1 MNTVHCIG
9 ELLIDWV
16 CEDASSDLV
25 NGTTFVKKAGGA
37 PANVAAVVSKHGGS
51 SSFLG
56 QVGADPFGRFLKQTL
71 VDNGVGVENLV
82 EEGDTTFAFV
92 SIQEDGE
99 RDFTFRR
106 GSDGDYAFESIDLSA
121 FKPGDIVHFGS
132 ATALLDG
139 ELKNAYFKLLQFA
152 KRDGLFVSFDPNY
165 RDALVTD
172 LEAFKQDSLHFI
184 AESDFVKLSEEEAH
198 LLTGLDDLDEAVTSL
213 LEAGAKRIAITLGSR
228 GTLIATKDVKDV
240 IASVK
245 IDSVDSTGAG
255 DAFVGAYLYRLSTL
269 GMDDDRLLQDIEYA
283 NVTGALTCTAYGA
296 IPAIPSQQRVLE
308 ALGGKPA

>member
-37 PANVAAVVSKHGGS
+37 PANVAAVVSKHGGK

-56 QVGADPFGRFLKQTL
+56 QVGADPFGQFLKQTL
-71 VDNGVGVENLV
+71 VENRVGVENLV
-82 EEGDTTFAFV
+82 ESGDTTFAFV

-106 GSDGDYAFESIDLSA
+106 GSDGAYAFESIDLSA
-121 FKPGDIVHFGS
+121 IQSGDLVHFGS
-132 ATALLDG
+132 ATALLEG

-152 KRDGLFVSFDPNY
+152 KRDGLFVSFDPNF
-165 RDALVTD
+165 REALVTD
-172 LEAFKQDSLHFI
+172 IETFKQDARHFI
-184 AESDFVKLSEEEAH
+184 QEADFVKLSEEEAV
-198 LLTGLDDLDEAVTSL
+198 LLTDEPQLEEAVTHL
-213 LEAGAKRIAITLGSR
+213 LALGAKRVAITLGSR
-228 GTLIATKDVKDV
+228 GTLIATQTSQA
-240 IASVK
+240 IIPSIH

-255 DAFVGAYLYRLSTL
+255 DAFVGAYLYRLATL
-269 GMDDDRLLQDIEYA
+269 GVDDTRLVQDVEYA

-296 IPAIPSQQRVLE
+296 IPAIPSQQLVYE
-308 ALGGKPA
+308 ALGGKPS

>member
-1 MNTVHCIG
+1 MSTVHCIG

-37 PANVAAVVSKHGGS
+37 PANVAAVVSKHGGA

-56 QVGADPFGRFLKQTL
+56 QVGADPFGQFLKETLQT
-71 VDNGVGVENLV
+71 NGVGTDNLV
-82 EEGDTTFAFV
+82 EAGDTTFAFV
-92 SIQEDGE
+92 SIQADGE

-106 GSDGDYAFESIDLSA
+106 GSDGDYAFDAIDLSQ
-121 FKPGDIVHFGS
+121 FKSGDIVHFGS

-184 AESDFVKLSEEEAH
+184 AEADFVKLSEEEAH
-198 LLTGLDDLDEAVTSL
+198 LLTGAETLDEAVDAL
-213 LEAGAKRIAITLGSR
+213 LKLGASRVAITLGSR
-228 GTLIATKDVKDV
+228 GTLIATSQSRD
-240 IASVK
+240 IIPSVK
-245 IDSVDSTGAG
+245 IESVDSTGAG
-255 DAFVGAYLYRLSTL
+255 DAFVGAYLYRLATL
-269 GMDDDRLLQDIEYA
+269 GVDDMRLQKDIEYA

-296 IPAIPSQQRVLE
+296 IPAIPSPQRVQQL
-308 ALGGKPA
+308 LGGKPE

>member
-37 PANVAAVVSKHGGS
+37 PANVAAVVSKHGGE

-56 QVGADPFGRFLKQTL
+56 QVGADPFGQFLKETL
-71 VDNGVGVENLV
+71 TSNGVGIDNLV
-82 EEGDTTFAFV
+82 EAGDTTFAFV
-92 SIQEDGE
+92 SIQADGE

-165 RDALVTD
+165 RDALVTNLD
-172 LEAFKQDSLHFI
+172 AFKQDSLHFI
-184 AESDFVKLSEEEAH
+184 AEADFVKLSEEEAH
-198 LLTGLDDLDEAVTSL
+198 LLTGADSLDDAVEQL
-213 LEAGAKRIAITLGSR
+213 LRLGAKRVAITLGSR
-228 GTLIATKDVKDV
+228 GTLIATSEGSE
-240 IASVK
+240 IIPSVK
-245 IDSVDSTGAG
+245 IESVDSTGAG
-255 DAFVGAYLYRLSTL
+255 DAFVGAYLYRLATL
-269 GMDDDRLLQDIEYA
+269 GVDDTRLQKDIEYA

-296 IPAIPSQQRVLE
+296 IPAIPSQQRVE
-308 ALGGKPA
+308 NVLGGKPE

>member
-37 PANVAAVVSKHGGS
+37 PANVAAVVSKHGGQ

-56 QVGADPFGRFLKQTL
+56 QVGNDPFGLFLKQTL
-71 VDNGVGVENLV
+71 TENGVSTDNLV
-82 EEGDTTFAFV
+82 EAGDTTFAFV

-106 GSDGDYAFESIDLSA
+106 GSDGDYAFESIDLSLIQ
-121 FKPGDIVHFGS
+121 KGDLIHFGS

-139 ELKNAYFKLLQFA
+139 ELKDAYFKLLQFA
-152 KRDGLFVSFDPNY
+152 KRDGLFISFDPNY
-165 RDALVTD
+165 RDALITD
-172 LEAFKQDSLHFI
+172 LEQFKQDSRHFI
-184 AESDFVKLSEEEAH
+184 AESDFIKLSEEEAH
-198 LLTGLDDLDEAVTSL
+198 LLTGEEQLEDAVQAL
-213 LEAGAKRIAITLGSR
+213 LELGAKQIAITLGSR
-228 GTLIATKDVKDV
+228 GTLIATSAHHEIVPS
-240 IASVK
+240 IS

-255 DAFVGAYLYRLSTL
+255 DAFVGAYLYRLASL
-269 GMDDDRLLQDIEYA
+269 GFDPERLRSDIEYA

-296 IPAIPSQQRVLE
+296 IPAIPSRQLVNE
-308 ALGGKPA
+308 TLGGK

>member
-16 CEDASSDLV
+16 CDDASSDLV

-37 PANVAAVVSKHGGS
+37 PANVAAVVSKHGGQ

-56 QVGADPFGRFLKQTL
+56 QVGNDPFGLFLKQTL
-71 VDNGVGVENLV
+71 TENGVNTENLV
-82 EEGDTTFAFV
+82 EAGDTTFAFV

-106 GSDGDYAFESIDLSA
+106 GSDGDYAFESIDLSLIQQ
-121 FKPGDIVHFGS
+121 GDLIHFGS

-139 ELKNAYFKLLQFA
+139 KLKDAYFKLLQFA

-165 RDALVTD
+165 RDALITD
-172 LEAFKQDSLHFI
+172 LEQFKQDARHFI
-184 AESDFVKLSEEEAH
+184 AEADFIKLSEEEAY
-198 LLTGLDDLDEAVTSL
+198 LLTGEEQLEEAVQSL
-213 LEAGAKRIAITLGSR
+213 LELGAKQIAITLGAR
-228 GTLIATKDVKDV
+228 GTLIATNAHHEIVPS
-240 IASVK
+240 IS

-255 DAFVGAYLYRLSTL
+255 DAFVGAYLYRLATL
-269 GMDDDRLLQDIEYA
+269 GFDTERLRSDIEYA

-296 IPAIPSQQRVLE
+296 IPAIPSQQLVNE
-308 ALGGKPA
+308 TLGGK